1 MMSTTLQPKCNGT
14 CPAQTRASAAGPLA
28 AGEPT
33 PCEMRCAGDALDIVR
48 LCAISDIPKSRI
60 KAVDIGQVTLAVY
73 NVDGE
78 FFVTDNRCTH
88 GEASLADG
96 MLEDDVIECALH
108 GGAFNVRT
116 GEVVYRPC
124 TKPLRTYKVIV
135 EAGDIFVDLQ
145 QTAQD

>member
-1 MMSTTLQPKCNGT
+1 MSTTLQPTCNGT
-14 CPAQTRASAAGPLA
+14 CPAQTKASAAGPVA
-28 AGEPT
+28 VDQPAS
-33 PCEMRCAGDALDIVR
+33 CEMRCAVGALETIRV
-48 LCAISDIPKSRI
+48 CAISDVPQGRV

-124 TKPLRTYKVIV
+124 TKPLRTYKVLV
-135 EAGDIFVDLQ
+135 ETGDIFVDLQ

>member
-1 MMSTTLQPKCNGT
+1 MSTTLQPTCNGT
-14 CPAQTRASAAGPLA
+14 CPAQTRAAAAGPVA
-28 AGEPT
+28 ADQPA
-33 PCEMRCAGDALDIVR
+33 PCEMRCAGGALETIR
-48 LCAISDIPKSRI
+48 LCATSDVSQGRV

-135 EAGDIFVDLQ
+135 EAGEIFVDLQ